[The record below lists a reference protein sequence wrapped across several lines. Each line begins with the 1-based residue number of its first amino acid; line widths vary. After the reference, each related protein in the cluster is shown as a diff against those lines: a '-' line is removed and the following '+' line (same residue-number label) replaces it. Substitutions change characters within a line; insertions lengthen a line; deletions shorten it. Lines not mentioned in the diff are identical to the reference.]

1 MYNMYNRIESKNE
14 SGWEQSARQG
24 QALSI
29 WRRCCIIK
37 SAAATRCFQWIRQ
50 AASLPNRDVI
60 SKPPLKDSPHGTCT
74 ITLVGEN
81 R

>member
-1 MYNMYNRIESKNE
+1 MYNMYNRIVSKNE

-37 SAAATRCFQWIRQ
+37 SAATALCFQWIRQ
-50 AASLPNRDVI
+50 AASLPNRNVI
-60 SKPPLKDSPHGTCT
+60 SKPPRKDLPHGTST
-74 ITLVGEN
+74 IPVVGEN
-81 R
+81 P